1 MRSQFGS
8 IPSLIH
14 ELTSLVLLVSFM
26 ARWDAAHGQHYGST
40 FWKSGV
46 GWNKEVP
53 RQRVCRRGNHQQ
65 WAWVIINSEWLVGKL
80 FSFAVIM
87 HLGCRNLVFNM
98 SMFQWKKTH
107 AMRPYILVCI
117 FSELNCVGHCPG
129 ELTLS
134 HFLIWALWK
143 CRKFM
148 QGFDFLIKLL
158 SL

>member
-80 FSFAVIM
+80 FSFAVM
-87 HLGCRNLVFNM
+87 HDQWDSYAVYASNRSKRWKWGLV
-98 SMFQWKKTH
+98 
-107 AMRPYILVCI
+107 
-117 FSELNCVGHCPG
+117 VGWGVSACFPFLMVLWFYVFCP
-129 ELTLS
+129 S

-143 CRKFM
+143 CSFETNLWPTAW
-148 QGFDFLIKLL
+148 GLF
-158 SL
+158 

>member
-1 MRSQFGS
+1 MCKQKSTSYLSSWRATMVASHEISIFLGLLAYTETNPATHIHTWMRSQFGS

-80 FSFAVIM
+80 FSFAVM
-87 HLGCRNLVFNM
+87 HEGWV
-98 SMFQWKKTH
+98 
-107 AMRPYILVCI
+107 RPP
-117 FSELNCVGHCPG
+117 SRE
-129 ELTLS
+129 T
-134 HFLIWALWK
+134 IWARPPSSEIVPKPCL
-143 CRKFM
+143 
-148 QGFDFLIKLL
+148 
-158 SL
+158 

>member
-87 HLGCRNLVFNM
+87 HEGWV
-98 SMFQWKKTH
+98 
-107 AMRPYILVCI
+107 RPP
-117 FSELNCVGHCPG
+117 SRE
-129 ELTLS
+129 T
-134 HFLIWALWK
+134 IWARPPSSEIVPSV
-143 CRKFM
+143 CS
-148 QGFDFLIKLL
+148 L
-158 SL
+158 SLSFFNLGLVEVQEVHAGFWFLDKAALLVALLVTFGFW